1 MVLLHLG
8 ICSGDDAEDD
18 DDSVD
23 GDGFGLFNGG
33 DSDSNCWDGLDTGEE
48 GSIFD
53 GTGDRGDDG
62 GLRSLTTG
70 FAALHV

>member
-1 MVLLHLG
+1 MVLLRLG

-23 GDGFGLFNGG
+23 GDRFGLFNGSDG
-33 DSDSNCWDGLDTGEE
+33 DSDCWDGLDAGEE

-53 GTGDRGDDG
+53 STGDRGDDG
-62 GLRSLTTG
+62 RLRS
-70 FAALHV
+70 